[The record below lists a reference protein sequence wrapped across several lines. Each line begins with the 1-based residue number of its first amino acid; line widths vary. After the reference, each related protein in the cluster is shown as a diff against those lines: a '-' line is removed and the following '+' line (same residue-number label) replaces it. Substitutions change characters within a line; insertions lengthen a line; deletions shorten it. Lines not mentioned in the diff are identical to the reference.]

1 MANLG
6 SLNTAFTGLTAQ
18 RRALD
23 IISHNIANS
32 QTEGYHRQRVELQ
45 SAGMGAVSGVFAGR
59 SQNFGV
65 DVTGVTRAYDQLLAA
80 RAVREDASRTA
91 ANMTETSMKTIEG
104 VFPEPSDLGLAA
116 ALDQFWSSWTDLSN
130 DPGGLAARTQLLENA
145 QTLTTSLNRTS
156 NELQAVADNA
166 TARMSTLASE
176 VNGLSGQIANLN
188 RTIASSFGQ
197 NNDLLDQRDVLVG
210 RMANLTGGV
219 SRINDNGTVDIYIG
233 GRAVVTNTITQAV
246 DGTTGVLRWQSD
258 NAAVNPPSGEAQALT
273 SVVTDVVPRYKAML
287 DDVASTLVTTVNA
300 VHSVGYDQSSTTG
313 RNFFDP
319 ANLTAGTISLSA
331 DVLGQPANIA
341 AGAPVLPGPTAPG
354 VLDGEQARRIAA
366 LADQA
371 TGADTKYQSLITSL
385 AVETRAASSRA
396 DIQDRVADTAI
407 RDADSVGAVSVDEEM
422 TSLVMAQRAFEAN
435 ARVITA
441 VDEMLG
447 FLIERTG
454 TVGR

>member
-1 MANLG
+1 
-6 SLNTAFTGLTAQ
+6 
-18 RRALD
+18 
-23 IISHNIANS
+23 
-32 QTEGYHRQRVELQ
+32 
-45 SAGMGAVSGVFAGR
+45 
-59 SQNFGV
+59 
-65 DVTGVTRAYDQLLAA
+65 
-80 RAVREDASRTA
+80 
-91 ANMTETSMKTIEG
+91 
-104 VFPEPSDLGLAA
+104 
-116 ALDQFWSSWTDLSN
+116 
-130 DPGGLAARTQLLENA
+130 
-145 QTLTTSLNRTS
+145 
-156 NELQAVADNA
+156 
-166 TARMSTLASE
+166 
-176 VNGLSGQIANLN
+176 
-188 RTIASSFGQ
+188 
-197 NNDLLDQRDVLVG
+197 
-210 RMANLTGGV
+210 
-219 SRINDNGTVDIYIG
+219 
-233 GRAVVTNTITQAV
+233 
-246 DGTTGVLRWQSD
+246 
-258 NAAVNPPSGEAQALT
+258 
-273 SVVTDVVPRYKAML
+273 ML

-319 ANLTAGTISLSA
+319 ANLTAATISLSA

-407 RDADSVGAVSVDEEM
+407 RDRDSVGAVSVDEEM